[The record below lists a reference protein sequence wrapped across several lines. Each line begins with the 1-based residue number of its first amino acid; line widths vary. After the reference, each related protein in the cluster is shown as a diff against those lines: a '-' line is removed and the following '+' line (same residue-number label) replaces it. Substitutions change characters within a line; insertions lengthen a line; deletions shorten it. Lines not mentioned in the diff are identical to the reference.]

1 MCQYNYRAMR
11 TDMNNIYENHKED
24 FFVAER
30 FSVDGREILGTIGI
44 QRSPGEVKFRGER
57 IENVWEVY
65 SLSVAKNERRSG
77 IADKMMRKVEELA
90 KLNNV
95 GLFVSV

>member
-1 MCQYNYRAMR
+1 MR